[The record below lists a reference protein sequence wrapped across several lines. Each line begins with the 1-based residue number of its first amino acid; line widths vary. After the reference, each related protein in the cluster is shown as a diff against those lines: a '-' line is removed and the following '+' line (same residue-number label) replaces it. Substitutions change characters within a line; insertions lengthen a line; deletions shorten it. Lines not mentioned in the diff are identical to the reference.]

1 MTTIRVTRRHRDLRA
16 DGSAAE
22 EPTNPAVP
30 DHADDT
36 AVRLALIDP
45 VDRRSA
51 LDGAWWPRRT
61 DLTDELP
68 SLIAELHRQGIR
80 VTRVAYNPTAWAPV
94 TRRLPADGRTIR
106 LGAFRSLDP
115 QLLNLTGDER
125 RGRLGMLT
133 DPPGTTRSHA
143 RRAFSAATDRAN
155 RRGPTALLDG
165 LAAPA
170 AGPAA
175 DLAPGPAN
183 HPTRRSS

>member
-1 MTTIRVTRRHRDLRA
+1 MTTLRVTRRHRDLRA
-16 DGSAAE
+16 DVAAAE
-22 EPTNPAVP
+22 RSAFPAGL

-45 VDRRSA
+45 VDRHST
-51 LDGAWWPRRT
+51 LDGAWWPRTT

-94 TRRLPADGRTIR
+94 TRRLPADGRTVR

-115 QLLNLTGDER
+115 HLLNLTGDER
-125 RGRLGMLT
+125 RGRLDLLT
-133 DPPGTTRSHA
+133 VPPGTTRTHA

-155 RRGPTALLDG
+155 RQGPTALLDG

-170 AGPAA
+170 AGPAS
-175 DLAPGPAN
+175 DLAPGPAD

>member
-1 MTTIRVTRRHRDLRA
+1 MTTIRVTRRHRDLLVDGAAAEQPAPQAGSEHA
-16 DGSAAE
+16 DGG
-22 EPTNPAVP
+22 
-30 DHADDT
+30 

-45 VDRRSA
+45 VDRHST
-51 LDGAWWPRRT
+51 LDGAWWPRT
-61 DLTDELP
+61 TNLTDELP

-94 TRRLPADGRTIR
+94 TRRLPAGGRTIR

-125 RGRLGMLT
+125 RGRLDLLT
-133 DPPGTTRSHA
+133 VPPGTTRSHA

-155 RRGPTALLDG
+155 RQGPTALLDG

-170 AGPAA
+170 AGPAS